1 MRTINEIWKELQQH
15 PDFVT
20 GRIHTKQTVC
30 NDLEF
35 ICEEDEDFSRIVELF
50 VDENKTKIADA
61 IDSFECDGY
70 QYCSW
75 TDNAEELIEAGKQKI
90 FSYDSEIA

>member
-1 MRTINEIWKELQQH
+1 MKTIKELWIELQQH

-35 ICEEDEDFSRIVELF
+35 ICDEDEDFSRIVELF
-50 VDENKTKIADA
+50 VDENKKEIAQI
-61 IDSFECDGY
+61 IDNFECENY

-75 TDNAEELIEAGKQKI
+75 TDNAEDLIEEGSKKI